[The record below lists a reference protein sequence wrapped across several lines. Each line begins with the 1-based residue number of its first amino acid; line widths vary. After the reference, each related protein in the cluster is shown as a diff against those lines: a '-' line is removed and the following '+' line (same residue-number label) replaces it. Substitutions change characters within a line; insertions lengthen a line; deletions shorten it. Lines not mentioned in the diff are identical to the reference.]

1 MTDEMMGKALLP
13 AFTTKER
20 GSGMGLTLS
29 REIVDAHD
37 GQLRIGRR
45 EGSGTAI
52 SFWLPSRTPEA
63 TISRARLTL
72 TGAR

>member
-45 EGSGTAI
+45 EGSGTMI